1 MSSSEGAE
9 LPEQLDVVTELG
21 EGIFYPTQLG
31 EVLER
36 TFIEISKET
45 SS

>member
-21 EGIFYPTQLG
+21 EGISIQRNY
-31 EVLER
+31 ER
-36 TFIEISKET
+36 F
-45 SS
+45 